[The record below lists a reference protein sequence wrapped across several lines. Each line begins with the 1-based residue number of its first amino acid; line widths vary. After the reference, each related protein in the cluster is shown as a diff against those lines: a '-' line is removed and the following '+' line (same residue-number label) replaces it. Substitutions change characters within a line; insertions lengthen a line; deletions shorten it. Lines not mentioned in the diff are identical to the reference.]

1 MNSNQFTPPLIARHL
16 LFVLLHQE
24 SPTREIQSNPLACIF
39 CCCVRAEISF
49 GFVGGSLRSE
59 MTSPATTYASP
70 FVLSV
75 LLLVSIPVIF
85 LLAPRLL
92 PPKTLPAIPDADESD
107 DLALFRRA
115 ILSSSSPSSA
125 TPTPSSAASYFFRRR
140 PAPKVAFLFLTNSD
154 LVFSP
159 LWEKFFR
166 GHHHLFNLYV
176 HADPFSALT
185 MPPTPSFRGRFVPA
199 KATQRASP
207 TLISAA
213 RRLIATALLD
223 DPSNQFFALLSQSCI
238 PLHPFPTL
246 YNALLSDNA
255 GPHGRH
261 RSFIEIMDDA
271 YMIHDRYYAR
281 GDDVMLPEVPYDQFR
296 FGSQFFVL
304 TRKHA
309 IMVVRDMKLWR
320 KFKLPCLIKRRD
332 SCYPEEHYFP
342 TLLDMQDPE
351 GCTGY
356 TLTRVNWTDQ
366 VEGHPHT
373 YRPGEVSASL
383 IKELRKSNGT
393 YSYMFARKFAPECLE
408 PLMEIA
414 DSVILQAGG
423 SFAVAEHM
431 FLCHFLNQGCDVM
444 NKHRVSI
451 YALELLREEQH
462 IPSVLLFRDFPA
474 IECAAGR

>member
-1 MNSNQFTPPLIARHL
+1 
-16 LFVLLHQE
+16 
-24 SPTREIQSNPLACIF
+24 
-39 CCCVRAEISF
+39 
-49 GFVGGSLRSE
+49 

-166 GHHHLFNLYV
+166 GHHHLFNLY
-176 HADPFSALT
+176 
-185 MPPTPSFRGRFVPA
+185 
-199 KATQRASP
+199 
-207 TLISAA
+207 
-213 RRLIATALLD
+213 
-223 DPSNQFFALLSQSCI
+223 FFALLSQSCI

-246 YNALLSDNA
+246 YNTLLSDNA

-414 DSVILQAGG
+414 DSVIL
-423 SFAVAEHM
+423 
-431 FLCHFLNQGCDVM
+431 
-444 NKHRVSI
+444 
-451 YALELLREEQH
+451 
-462 IPSVLLFRDFPA
+462 RD
-474 IECAAGR
+474 

>member
-1 MNSNQFTPPLIARHL
+1 
-16 LFVLLHQE
+16 
-24 SPTREIQSNPLACIF
+24 
-39 CCCVRAEISF
+39 
-49 GFVGGSLRSE
+49 

-92 PPKTLPAIPDADESD
+92 PPKTLPAIPDADESE

-115 ILSSSSPSSA
+115 ILSSSSA

-154 LVFSP
+154 LTFSP

-176 HADPFSALT
+176 HADPYSVVEL
-185 MPPTPSFRGRFVPA
+185 PPTPSFRGRFVPA
-199 KATQRASP
+199 KATQRATP

-213 RRLIATALLD
+213 RRLLATALLD
-223 DPSNQFFALLSQSCI
+223 DPSNQFFAILSQSCI

-246 YNALLSDNA
+246 YNVLLSDNA

-261 RSFIEIMDDA
+261 RSFIEIMDNA
-271 YMIHDRYYAR
+271 SMLHDRYYAR

-296 FGSQFFVL
+296 AGSQFFVL

-309 IMVVRDMKLWR
+309 IMVVRDMRLWR

-351 GCTGY
+351 GCTKY
-356 TLTRVNWTDQ
+356 TLTRVNWTDS

-373 YRPGEVSASL
+373 YRPWEVSANL
-383 IKELRKSNGT
+383 IRELRKSNGT
-393 YSYMFARKFAPECLE
+393 YSYMFARKFAPDCLE

-414 DSVILQAGG
+414 DSVIL
-423 SFAVAEHM
+423 
-431 FLCHFLNQGCDVM
+431 
-444 NKHRVSI
+444 
-451 YALELLREEQH
+451 
-462 IPSVLLFRDFPA
+462 RD
-474 IECAAGR
+474 

>member
-1 MNSNQFTPPLIARHL
+1 
-16 LFVLLHQE
+16 
-24 SPTREIQSNPLACIF
+24 
-39 CCCVRAEISF
+39 
-49 GFVGGSLRSE
+49 
-59 MTSPATTYASP
+59 MTSPATTTYTSP

-75 LLLVSIPVIF
+75 LLLLSIPVVF

-92 PPKTLPAIPDADESD
+92 PPKTLPAISDADESD

-115 ILSSSSPSSA
+115 ILSSSTA

-176 HADPFSALT
+176 HADPYSVLEL
-185 MPPTPSFRGRFVPA
+185 PPTPSFRGRFVPA

-213 RRLIATALLD
+213 RRLLATALLD

-246 YNALLSDNA
+246 YNALVSDNA

-261 RSFIEIMDDA
+261 RSFIEIKDNIDNDSTLL
-271 YMIHDRYYAR
+271 HDRYYAR

-296 FGSQFFVL
+296 AGSQFFVL
-304 TRKHA
+304 IRRHA
-309 IMVVRDMKLWR
+309 IMVVRDMRLWK
-320 KFKLPCLIKRRD
+320 KFKQPCLIKRRD

-351 GCTGY
+351 GCTKY
-356 TLTRVNWTDQ
+356 TLTRVNWTDS
-366 VEGHPHT
+366 VAGHPHT

-383 IKELRKSNGT
+383 IRELRKSNGI

-414 DSVILQAGG
+414 DSVIL
-423 SFAVAEHM
+423 H
-431 FLCHFLNQGCDVM
+431 D
-444 NKHRVSI
+444 
-451 YALELLREEQH
+451 
-462 IPSVLLFRDFPA
+462 
-474 IECAAGR
+474 

>member
-1 MNSNQFTPPLIARHL
+1 
-16 LFVLLHQE
+16 
-24 SPTREIQSNPLACIF
+24 
-39 CCCVRAEISF
+39 
-49 GFVGGSLRSE
+49 

-92 PPKTLPAIPDADESD
+92 PPKTLPAIPDADESE

-115 ILSSSSPSSA
+115 ILSSSSSA

-140 PAPKVAFLFLTNSD
+140 PAPKVAFLFLTHSD

-176 HADPFSALT
+176 HADPYSVLEL
-185 MPPTPSFRGRFVPA
+185 PPTPSFRGRFVPA

-213 RRLIATALLD
+213 RRLLATALLD

-255 GPHGRH
+255 GPHGHH
-261 RSFIEIMDDA
+261 RSFIEIMDNA

-414 DSVILQAGG
+414 DSVILHNVTEG
-423 SFAVAEHM
+423 VYI
-431 FLCHFLNQGCDVM
+431 GCDVM
-444 NKHRVSI
+444 NKHRVVHR
-451 YALELLREEQH
+451 ALEGLNYVRNN
-462 IPSVLLFRDFPA
+462 ISPPLF
-474 IECAAGR
+474 GYS